1 MTKQT
6 HFIENGTV
14 TSASGFVAGATFSG
28 LKTYAEDK
36 LDLGLLMSKYPCN
49 TVGMFTT
56 NAVRSPSVT
65 VNQEHLA
72 KGNVRA
78 LAVNSGIANA
88 CVGEQGYKDA
98 LETACLTASHLGL
111 NAEEVAV
118 CSTGIIGVEL
128 PMSLIKSGINNV
140 VMSNDGGQQLARA
153 ILTTDLKTKTAAVEF
168 EINDKKITI
177 GGIAKGSGMIHPN
190 MATMLSFITTD
201 ANVDGAFLKDSLN
214 AAVSRS
220 FNMISVDGD
229 TSTND
234 TVLLF
239 ANAASEGP
247 TIDHDSSHAAV
258 FQDALDKLCIY
269 LAKEIVKDG
278 EGATKLIE
286 VTVDRAKTSE
296 EARSA
301 AKAIVSSTLVKT
313 AVHGAD
319 PNWGRIMMALGNS
332 GVQVDEAKV
341 SLYLNDVCIYDV
353 DEGPIAYHKDA
364 VVAIMQG
371 ESISLR
377 VRLNDGDAS
386 ATAWGCNLSEEYV
399 TFNSAYTT

>member
-1 MTKQT
+1 MTQQT
-6 HFIENGTV
+6 HFVEKGTV
-14 TSASGFVAGATFSG
+14 TSASGFVAGATFAG
-28 LKTYAEDK
+28 LKTYGEDK

-56 NAVRSPSVT
+56 NAVRSPSIT

-98 LETACLTASHLGL
+98 METARLTADHLSL
-111 NAEEVAV
+111 NSEEVAV

-140 VMSNDGGQQLARA
+140 VMSDDGGHKLSRA
-153 ILTTDLKTKTAAVEF
+153 ILTTDLITKAAAMEF
-168 EINDKKITI
+168 KIDDKAITI

-201 ANVDGAFLKDSLN
+201 ANVEGAFLKDSLN
-214 AAVSRS
+214 TAVNRS

-229 TSTND
+229 SSTND

-239 ANAASEGP
+239 ANAASGSPIIEHG
-247 TIDHDSSHAAV
+247 SSHAPV

-286 VTVDRAKTSE
+286 VTVERAKTSE
-296 EARSA
+296 EARRA
-301 AKAIVSSTLVKT
+301 ARAIVSSTLVKT

-332 GVQVDEAKV
+332 GAQVDEAKV

-371 ESISLR
+371 KSISLL
-377 VRLNDGDAS
+377 VRLNVGDAS

>member
-140 VMSNDGGQQLARA
+140 VMSNDGGQKLARA

-319 PNWGRIMMALGNS
+319 PNWGRIM
-332 GVQVDEAKV
+332 
-341 SLYLNDVCIYDV
+341 
-353 DEGPIAYHKDA
+353 
-364 VVAIMQG
+364 
-371 ESISLR
+371 
-377 VRLNDGDAS
+377 
-386 ATAWGCNLSEEYV
+386 
-399 TFNSAYTT
+399 